1 MKNQNDM
8 IISIVAIVVALIAL
22 GVLYGTKPDPKVPA
36 GSPSVDT
43 AAPTLGSVEVP
54 RTNGVG
60 GSGNNGGRA
69 AGGGGGA
76 RGGGGFAPSGVQGA
90 GGGGAPPANT
100 GFGGAGGNGAPR
112 MSGVNAAG

>member
-69 AGGGGGA
+69 AGGGGA

-112 MSGVNAAG
+112 MSGVSAAG